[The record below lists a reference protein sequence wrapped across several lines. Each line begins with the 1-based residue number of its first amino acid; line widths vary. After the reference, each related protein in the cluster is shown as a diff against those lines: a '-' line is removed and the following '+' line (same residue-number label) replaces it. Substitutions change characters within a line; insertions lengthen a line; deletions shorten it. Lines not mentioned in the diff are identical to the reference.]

1 MICLKCG
8 NEMKDNEQIC
18 SKCGYNKN
26 SIQNEDNPFGIKNQ
40 GIYNP
45 NAVDKETASEKLEKE
60 KQFNNLVELYIGSQ
74 YYNFKKGSFSWCAF
88 FLGPIYIAYRK
99 MIGVSIIVYI
109 INILILFIFG
119 SKWIL
124 YIPISLLF
132 NLFLGLNFKKIY
144 YDDCIEKVGKIKQ
157 ENPEKGYNQLA
168 EIVQIKGKTNILHA
182 ILTMLVLSTILTI
195 IMLIFN
201 INFPESDIIKPLERI
216 LNKFNF

>member
-1 MICLKCG
+1 MICIKCG